1 MSFLLVMSVDGI
13 QTAASCG
20 AGILRILSEC
30 HCSLY
35 SITEQA
41 RTRTD
46 IKNKITAV
54 LTLHA

>member
-1 MSFLLVMSVDGI
+1 MFFLLVMSVDGI

-41 RTRTD
+41 RTDVKT
-46 IKNKITAV
+46 KQW
-54 LTLHA
+54 